1 MEKSVKEVFNEIQ
14 TTIDALRA
22 QLDELEDRL
31 QVMVAEIPDQVGD
44 DLAEEPAKP
53 EPEPVEV
60 EPEPVV
66 VPEPMAEP
74 EPEPTVEPEPVSEPE
89 PVAVELE
96 AEIEPEPVELEAEPA
111 PAEEPAPAV
120 EPEPEIIDLSI
131 DMAGMGARTV
141 PDARNY
147 QWMIDL
153 PGGPIANVISAISL
167 NDRVLFINT
176 LFKEDPSLFQQTIS
190 AFNGME
196 SISEAVSYVIANFP
210 DWNLNSEVVYR
221 LMMAVRRKLK

>member
-1 MEKSVKEVFNEIQ
+1 MEKSFKEVFNEIQ

-31 QVMVAEIPDQVGD
+31 QVMVAEIPDQVED
-44 DLAEEPAKP
+44 DLAEEPAEP

-60 EPEPVV
+60 EPEP
-66 VPEPMAEP
+66 MAEP
-74 EPEPTVEPEPVSEPE
+74 EPEPTAEPE

-96 AEIEPEPVELEAEPA
+96 AEPEPEPVELEAEPA

>member
-31 QVMVAEIPDQVGD
+31 QVMVAEIPDQVED
-44 DLAEEPAKP
+44 DLAEEPAEPEPVEVEP

-60 EPEPVV
+60 EPEPV
-66 VPEPMAEP
+66 AEP
-74 EPEPTVEPEPVSEPE
+74 EPEPTVEPEPV
-89 PVAVELE
+89 A
-96 AEIEPEPVELEAEPA
+96 VELEAEPA

>member
-31 QVMVAEIPDQVGD
+31 QVMVAEIPDQVED
-44 DLAEEPAKP
+44 DLAEEPAEP

-66 VPEPMAEP
+66 EP
-74 EPEPTVEPEPVSEPE
+74 EPEPT
-89 PVAVELE
+89 
-96 AEIEPEPVELEAEPA
+96 VELEAEPA

>member
-31 QVMVAEIPDQVGD
+31 QVMVAEIPDQVED
-44 DLAEEPAKP
+44 DLAEEPAEP
-53 EPEPVEV
+53 EPVVEPELEPTVEPEPMAEPEPVEV
-60 EPEPVV
+60 EPEPV
-66 VPEPMAEP
+66 AEP
-74 EPEPTVEPEPVSEPE
+74 EPEPTVEPEPV
-89 PVAVELE
+89 A
-96 AEIEPEPVELEAEPA
+96 VELEAEPA

>member
-31 QVMVAEIPDQVGD
+31 QVMVAEIPDQVED
-44 DLAEEPAKP
+44 DLAEEPA

-60 EPEPVV
+60 EPEHVPVEAEPEHV
-66 VPEPMAEP
+66 VEP
-74 EPEPTVEPEPVSEPE
+74 EPEPNVEPE

-96 AEIEPEPVELEAEPA
+96 AKPEPEPVELEAEPA

>member
-1 MEKSVKEVFNEIQ
+1 VSYKDKNAQIKMEKSVKEVFNEIQ

-31 QVMVAEIPDQVGD
+31 QVMVAEIPDQVED
-44 DLAEEPAKP
+44 DLAEEPAEP

-60 EPEPVV
+60 E
-66 VPEPMAEP
+66 PEPMAEP
-74 EPEPTVEPEPVSEPE
+74 EPEPTVEPEPV
-89 PVAVELE
+89 AVKLE
-96 AEIEPEPVELEAEPA
+96 AEPEPEPVELEAEPA

>member
-31 QVMVAEIPDQVGD
+31 QVMVAEIPDQVED
-44 DLAEEPAKP
+44 DLAEEPA

-60 EPEPVV
+60 E
-66 VPEPMAEP
+66 PEPMAEP
-74 EPEPTVEPEPVSEPE
+74 EPEPTVEPEPVAEPEPEPTVEPE
-89 PVAVELE
+89 PVA
-96 AEIEPEPVELEAEPA
+96 VELEAEPA

>member
-31 QVMVAEIPDQVGD
+31 QVMVAEIPDQVED
-44 DLAEEPAKP
+44 DLAEEPA
-53 EPEPVEV
+53 

-66 VPEPMAEP
+66 EP
-74 EPEPTVEPEPVSEPE
+74 EPEPTVEPEPV
-89 PVAVELE
+89 AVELE
-96 AEIEPEPVELEAEPA
+96 AEPEPEPVELEAEPA
-111 PAEEPAPAV
+111 PAV
-120 EPEPEIIDLSI
+120 EPEPKIIDLSI

-141 PDARNY
+141 PDASNY

>member
-31 QVMVAEIPDQVGD
+31 QVMVAEIPDQVED
-44 DLAEEPAKP
+44 DLAEEPA
-53 EPEPVEV
+53 

-66 VPEPMAEP
+66 EPELEPTVEPEPMAEP
-74 EPEPTVEPEPVSEPE
+74 EPEPTVEPEPM
-89 PVAVELE
+89 A
-96 AEIEPEPVELEAEPA
+96 VELEAEPA

>member
-31 QVMVAEIPDQVGD
+31 QVMAAEIPDQVED
-44 DLAEEPAKP
+44 DLAEEPA
-53 EPEPVEV
+53 EPEPAV
-60 EPEPVV
+60 EPDLEPTVK
-66 VPEPMAEP
+66 PEPMAEP
-74 EPEPTVEPEPVSEPE
+74 EPEPTVEPEPV
-89 PVAVELE
+89 AVELE
-96 AEIEPEPVELEAEPA
+96 AEPT